1 MRLTDFL
8 KEVTYTDVHIYNND
22 EVVDEWLKLSFQE
35 MNLHS
40 AFLQIAEDLKYY
52 PEYRE
57 REAQYFAKD
66 YLIQVEGYTEEEAE
80 EFIKNW

>member
-35 MNLHS
+35 MDLHS
-40 AFLQIAEDLKYY
+40 AFLQIAEDLK
-52 PEYRE
+52 
-57 REAQYFAKD
+57 
-66 YLIQVEGYTEEEAE
+66 
-80 EFIKNW
+80 